1 MMTIWQQSFL
11 DPLYGRVRFDD
22 DLAALAR
29 TPVVQ
34 RLRHV
39 RLSNIDSLDM
49 PAIANLSRFEH
60 VIGVAYLAGEVGF
73 RGGMTPFDLLVL
85 KSSALIHDWAI
96 TSFGHLVEEALQ
108 YVGTRFDHEQRLRE
122 IISGEAS
129 EEIGG
134 IDLQILAG
142 RETGLRAWARRV
154 AGAQAS
160 KLLAEMMEHVHGG
173 GRRGRVVAGDIDLD
187 NIDNVFRMAFH
198 MGLPME
204 RETPLRLARAMVGV
218 TKERGEP
225 VFRASAEQDI
235 LSWKKIR
242 RDVYQNLMLAERD
255 FVGKVMML
263 SATVGAFTAGEICKA
278 DWSLVDH
285 QLIMRLLGSA
295 TPEVRNTAER
305 WTAGE
310 LWDLTPLRWMSGQ
323 RPDYPSL
330 MDFSRVLT
338 VALDR
343 PCFAYGIKDKR
354 DRRLIITF
362 DDGSRREYGED
373 ASQWL
378 LGVGSSKKKNFTG
391 DEIEKVFD
399 LAGSTF
405 SSQVISDAQ
414 RPGAKEAQACLF

>member
-1 MMTIWQQSFL
+1 
-11 DPLYGRVRFDD
+11 
-22 DLAALAR
+22 
-29 TPVVQ
+29 
-34 RLRHV
+34 
-39 RLSNIDSLDM
+39 
-49 PAIANLSRFEH
+49 
-60 VIGVAYLAGEVGF
+60 
-73 RGGMTPFDLLVL
+73 
-85 KSSALIHDWAI
+85 
-96 TSFGHLVEEALQ
+96 
-108 YVGTRFDHEQRLRE
+108 
-122 IISGEAS
+122 
-129 EEIGG
+129 
-134 IDLQILAG
+134 
-142 RETGLRAWARRV
+142 
-154 AGAQAS
+154 
-160 KLLAEMMEHVHGG
+160 
-173 GRRGRVVAGDIDLD
+173 
-187 NIDNVFRMAFH
+187 
-198 MGLPME
+198 
-204 RETPLRLARAMVGV
+204 
-218 TKERGEP
+218 
-225 VFRASAEQDI
+225 
-235 LSWKKIR
+235 
-242 RDVYQNLMLAERD
+242 MLAERD

-263 SATVGAFTAGEICKA
+263 SATVGAFTAGEICQV

-323 RPDYPSL
+323 RPDYSSL

-378 LGVGSSKKKNFTG
+378 LGVGSSKKKNFTR

-405 SSQVISDAQ
+405 SSQVISQVQ